1 MPLFRR
7 DNSRWLELLTVL
19 LTLSL
24 VACTPTARTVAR
36 EGSPV
41 VLRDPL
47 STHTDRAAL
56 TVGTNRWPTAAAVL
70 EEEFLPLAVTM
81 HNNSPRP
88 LCGGA
93 STASLHSLEGAAVSA
108 VLPTSVVTR
117 LFGPLAA
124 VEPEFPQRSSQ
135 AAGGKPH
142 PLLLRVQDHHG
153 GLMPSGGLQRGGLPR
168 LAPLPFASPASPPLS
183 SPFSSPFASP
193 FSSPFA
199 SPAYPPFYSPFY
211 SPFSSPFSSP
221 FASPAYPPFASPFS
235 SPLSPY
241 SGSPFSP
248 FSPYPRYD
256 YGYALP
262 LLPPA
267 PPFAEPPP
275 PPRDPALMREI
286 VTAAFASRP
295 LEPQEA
301 RTGFLFFPRPAA
313 RAQKLTLTWSWYD
326 CLTRELMAHLSVP
339 VDTRRP

>member
-81 HNNSPRP
+81 HNTSPRP

-93 STASLHSLEGAAVSA
+93 STASLHSPEGAAVSA

-142 PLLLRVQDHHG
+142 PLLLRVQHSPG
-153 GLMPSGGLQRGGLPR
+153 GLMPGSGIQGGGLPR
-168 LAPLPFASPASPPLS
+168 LAPFPFTSPAYPPLS
-183 SPFSSPFASP
+183 SPFSS
-193 FSSPFA
+193 
-199 SPAYPPFYSPFY
+199 
-211 SPFSSPFSSP
+211 
-221 FASPAYPPFASPFS
+221 PFASPFS

-262 LLPPA
+262 PLPPTT
-267 PPFAEPPP
+267 PFAEPPQ
-275 PPRDPALMREI
+275 RDQALMREI

-313 RAQKLTLTWSWYD
+313 RAQTLTLTWSWYD
-326 CLTRELMAHLSVP
+326 CLTQELMAHLSVL

>member
-1 MPLFRR
+1 MPSFRR
-7 DNSRWLELLTVL
+7 ESIRWLDLLAVL
-19 LTLSL
+19 MTLSL

-36 EGSPV
+36 QGSPL
-41 VLRDPL
+41 VLREPL

-81 HNNSPRP
+81 HNTSHRP

-93 STASLHSLEGAAVSA
+93 STASLHSPEGSSFSA
-108 VLPTSVVTR
+108 VLPTSVVIR

-124 VEPEFPQRSSQ
+124 IEHELLQRTSQ

-193 FSSPFA
+193 FSSP
-199 SPAYPPFYSPFY
+199 
-211 SPFSSPFSSP
+211 
-221 FASPAYPPFASPFS
+221 
-235 SPLSPY
+235 LSPY

-267 PPFAEPPP
+267 PPFADPPP

-313 RAQKLTLTWSWYD
+313 RAQTLTLTWSWYD
-326 CLTRELMAHLSVP
+326 CLTQELMAHLSVL